1 MAPSRNKAA
10 FLSKITGTQL
20 VRLFDLL
27 PDVSFFVKDRK
38 GRFVAMNPRGC
49 EYCGVKSELGALGKS
64 DYDFFPKQRATEY
77 VRDDQLV
84 MASGRPMVNRVES
97 APEHEG
103 SPHMV
108 LTCKVPLFD
117 QKGRVVG
124 IAGFSRRS
132 EELQELPEG
141 VTRFAGVI
149 RHMHDHVHE
158 HPSSRELARMA
169 GLSLSQF
176 DRTFHRL
183 IGSSPTHYMQRVCVE
198 AACRRLAQ
206 SSDTIANIALAFGFY
221 DHAHFTRCFHK
232 IMGLT
237 PSVYRRKHQMPLTG
251 ADTRQQR
258 P

>member
-1 MAPSRNKAA
+1 MAPSRKKAA
-10 FLSKITGTQL
+10 FLSQITGTQL
-20 VRLFDLL
+20 VGLFDLL

-49 EYCGVKSELGALGKS
+49 EYCGVKSERDALGKS
-64 DYDFFPKQRATEY
+64 DYDFFPKRRAAEY
-77 VRDDQLV
+77 VRDDKLV
-84 MASGRPMVNRVES
+84 LETGRPIVNRVES

-132 EELQELPEG
+132 EELQERPEG
-141 VTRFAGVI
+141 VTRFAEVI

-158 HPSSRELARMA
+158 HPSSRELARLA

-176 DRTFHRL
+176 DRTFQRL
-183 IGSSPTHYMQRVCVE
+183 IGSSPTHYMQRICMEV
-198 AACRRLAQ
+198 ACRHLAEG
-206 SSDTIANIALAFGFY
+206 SDTIATIAQVFGFY
-221 DHAHFTRCFHK
+221 DHAHFTRCFRK

-237 PSVYRRKHQMPLTG
+237 PSAYRRKHQMPLPG
-251 ADTRQQR
+251 ADATRQR
-258 P
+258 N